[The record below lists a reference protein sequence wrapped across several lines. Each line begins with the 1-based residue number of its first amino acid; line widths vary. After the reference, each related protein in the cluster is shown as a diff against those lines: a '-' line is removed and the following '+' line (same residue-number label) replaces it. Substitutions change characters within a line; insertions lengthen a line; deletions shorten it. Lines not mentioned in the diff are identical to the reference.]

1 MSHIFINQNDK
12 KILNMINL
20 IYIEG
25 GEKHCRPL
33 TSREE
38 FVSYCNSDANRQN
51 WNLYR
56 STGDDKYKRQLVQ
69 VAYNCQPTEGSLLK
83 GNKTVSPFFFHDIDC
98 RDAEECRRIMAQLLA
113 MKDELG
119 LLEISESASH
129 GVHTVGRREKGR
141 TILESQVNLAMKIR
155 LEMDTNNKENN
166 RVVFHG
172 PVDEETTP
180 LLDEALFAEQLTDE
194 EASAEY
200 LSLKEREKKGEE
212 QVPPGAKKANKHYRP
227 WEDGQPVVPPV
238 DTPNNDPA
246 GQRAGTGPAPTS
258 EEADERTIFIVRECL
273 KEAGLEEKDLNT
285 PGGIHNSVKSMLS
298 VGATQLLTQ
307 GELMGVLK
315 ELMPQYWQEKNIV
328 QLVSDFYSKYT
339 DTSQKMNQ
347 FQRRLFARSRKIGNE
362 DSEQTAKG
370 DADKCENVS
379 LQDDSQP
386 PVYGDIASLTDI
398 YNSPC
403 PPLLSSRARPAFV
416 KAATAPVPAECKETA
431 AQAMFPPLG
440 MYCDACFVYDD
451 GTPREPRLN
460 CLITAGTGSGKDSST
475 KHMLQ
480 HLEAP
485 RQQDDEPNRKIL
497 ADWKAE
503 CKRLESKNEDKPPR
517 PNVAVRSVAANIT
530 QARLSELMA
539 DSQGRIIHTR
549 MIEFDQW
556 FSVEGWKPG
565 TNCPFTYLKMTDD
578 EGNPFGQER
587 VGKDSIT
594 YRGPLSINW
603 NASTTTAKAQYYFR
617 NVMTDGPI
625 SRLCLA
631 TTPDRGLGA
640 PMPKHGKYDEKYDES
655 LKPFI
660 DNLRKV
666 QGLINCKQAV
676 RMVRQLKKELDEFA
690 VKTGDA
696 VFDNLGHRALVI
708 VFRKAC
714 LLYAANGLKWE
725 RSIEGFC
732 RWSLHY
738 DMWLKLHFFG
748 DLIRSA
754 DGEVKTS
761 HRGPRNLLEQL
772 PEEFTRQDVV
782 NVRQLA
788 GKDAE
793 GTSQMLAQWK
803 FRGYILQ
810 ITDYSFKKVPSK
822 NENTCSK

>member
-1 MSHIFINQNDK
+1 
-12 KILNMINL
+12 MINL
-20 IYIEG
+20 IYLEG

-33 TSREE
+33 TNRKELAY
-38 FVSYCNSDANRQN
+38 YCNSETNRQN
-51 WNLYR
+51 WNEYR
-56 STGDDKYKRQLVQ
+56 RTGDDRYKRQLVQ
-69 VAYNCQPTEGSLLK
+69 VAYNCQSTEGALLK
-83 GNKTVSPFFFHDIDC
+83 GNKTVSPFYFHDIDC

-119 LLEISESASH
+119 LVEISESASH
-129 GVHTVGRREKGR
+129 GVHAVGRREKGR
-141 TILESQVNLAMKIR
+141 TILESQVNIAMKIR
-155 LEMDTNNKENN
+155 MEMDTNNKENN

-172 PVDEETTP
+172 PIDDETTP
-180 LLDEALFAEQLTDE
+180 LLDDALFTEKLTDE
-194 EASAEY
+194 EAEAEY
-200 LSLKEREKKGEE
+200 LSLKEREKQGKE

-227 WEDGQPVVPPV
+227 WEDTAPCGQTKKVPAATPQGGHTPEVVAA
-238 DTPNNDPA
+238 NA
-246 GQRAGTGPAPTS
+246 
-258 EEADERTIFIVRECL
+258 RTLYIVRECL
-273 KEAGLEEKDLNT
+273 KEAELEEKDLNT
-285 PGGIHNSVKSMLS
+285 LGGIHNAVKSMLS
-298 VGATQLLTQ
+298 VGATQLLSQ
-307 GELMGVLK
+307 GELLGVLK
-315 ELMPQYWQEKNIV
+315 ELMPQYWQDQNIV
-328 QLVSDFYSKYT
+328 QLVTDFYAKYT

-347 FQRRLFARSRKIGNE
+347 FQRRLFARSRKVSDTSLSGVG
-362 DSEQTAKG
+362 QTADKQAGTGTAITQDNTPVFG
-370 DADKCENVS
+370 DS
-379 LQDDSQP
+379 
-386 PVYGDIASLTDI
+386 ASLTDI
-398 YNSPC
+398 YRSPC
-403 PPLLSSRARPAFV
+403 PPVLSKQARPAFV
-416 KAATAPVPAECKETA
+416 KAATAPVPAESKETA

-440 MYCDACFVYDD
+440 MYCDASFVYDD

-475 KHMLQ
+475 KHMLM

-497 ADWKAE
+497 SDWKAE

-556 FSVEGWKPG
+556 FAVEGWKPG

-640 PMPKHGKYDEKYDES
+640 PMPKHGRYDEKYDAS

-660 DNLRKV
+660 DNLRKA

-676 RMVRQLKKELDEFA
+676 RMVRDLKKELDDFS
-690 VKTGDA
+690 VQTGDA
-696 VFDNLGHRALVI
+696 LIDNLGHRALVI

-714 LLYAANGLKWE
+714 LLYAANGMKWE
-725 RSIEGFC
+725 RSITGFC

-738 DMWLKLHFFG
+738 DLWLKLHFYG

-772 PEEFTRQDVV
+772 PQEFTRQQVAS
-782 NVRQLA
+782 VRQLA
-788 GKDAE
+788 GMDEE
-793 GTSQMLAQWK
+793 GTSKMLAQWK
-803 FRGYILQ
+803 YRGYILQ
-810 ITDYSFKKVPSK
+810 ITDYSFRKT
-822 NENTCSK
+822 TCEEQEKEREK

>member
-1 MSHIFINQNDK
+1 MEEKTTVSAQTSNVPIFAMNPRRKNDTGKVMGKYHRGYAEPATAEQVKNRLTAKDVKEDVRLIQEEGREELKDEGLFTLCPHYSQFKDNHRCQACIIPEAFTYDTCVDVDEKELVEQAIKRALEVNQDPMSDWQDMVLYVEYSPRKKVHIWLRLPVGKTIEEAQKDFCSEIEIPFDTSCITPERYINMTGDVVYVSDRWLQPLSEK
-12 KILNMINL
+12 E
-20 IYIEG
+20 IEERREAYLMRG
-25 GEKHCRPL
+25 LDVDGRPL
-33 TSREE
+33 VGNTSQRCGSVE
-38 FVSYCNSDANRQN
+38 VQQQSQKTSPTTIVPANART
-51 WNLYR
+51 LY
-56 STGDDKYKRQLVQ
+56 
-69 VAYNCQPTEGSLLK
+69 
-83 GNKTVSPFFFHDIDC
+83 
-98 RDAEECRRIMAQLLA
+98 
-113 MKDELG
+113 
-119 LLEISESASH
+119 
-129 GVHTVGRREKGR
+129 
-141 TILESQVNLAMKIR
+141 
-155 LEMDTNNKENN
+155 
-166 RVVFHG
+166 
-172 PVDEETTP
+172 
-180 LLDEALFAEQLTDE
+180 
-194 EASAEY
+194 
-200 LSLKEREKKGEE
+200 
-212 QVPPGAKKANKHYRP
+212 
-227 WEDGQPVVPPV
+227 
-238 DTPNNDPA
+238 
-246 GQRAGTGPAPTS
+246 
-258 EEADERTIFIVRECL
+258 IVRECL
-273 KEAGLEEKDLNT
+273 KEAELEEKDLNT
-285 PGGIHNSVKSMLS
+285 LGGIHNAVKSMLS
-298 VGATQLLTQ
+298 VGATQLLSQ
-307 GELMGVLK
+307 GELLGVLK
-315 ELMPQYWQEKNIV
+315 ELMPQYWQDQNIV
-328 QLVSDFYSKYT
+328 QLVTDFYAKYT

-347 FQRRLFARSRKIGNE
+347 FQRRLFARSRKVSDTSLSGVG
-362 DSEQTAKG
+362 QTADKQAGTGTAFTQDNTPVFG
-370 DADKCENVS
+370 DS
-379 LQDDSQP
+379 
-386 PVYGDIASLTDI
+386 ASLTDI
-398 YNSPC
+398 YRSPC
-403 PPLLSSRARPAFV
+403 PPVLSKQARPAFV
-416 KAATAPVPAECKETA
+416 KAATAPVPAESKETA

-440 MYCDACFVYDD
+440 MYCDASFVYDD

-475 KHMLQ
+475 KHMLM

-497 ADWKAE
+497 SDWKAE

-556 FSVEGWKPG
+556 FAVEGWKPG

-640 PMPKHGKYDEKYDES
+640 PMPKHGRYDEKYDAS

-660 DNLRKV
+660 DNLRKA

-676 RMVRQLKKELDEFA
+676 RMVRDLKKELDDFS
-690 VKTGDA
+690 VQTGDA
-696 VFDNLGHRALVI
+696 LIDNLGHRALVI

-714 LLYAANGLKWE
+714 LLYAANGMKWE
-725 RSIEGFC
+725 RSITGFC

-738 DMWLKLHFFG
+738 DLWLKLHFYG

-772 PEEFTRQDVV
+772 PQEFTRQQVAS
-782 NVRQLA
+782 VRQLA
-788 GKDAE
+788 GMDEE
-793 GTSQMLAQWK
+793 GTSKMLAQWK
-803 FRGYILQ
+803 YRGYILQ
-810 ITDYSFKKVPSK
+810 ITDYSFRKT
-822 NENTCSK
+822 TCEEQEKEREK

>member
-1 MSHIFINQNDK
+1 
-12 KILNMINL
+12 MINL
-20 IYIEG
+20 IYVEG

-33 TSREE
+33 TNREE
-38 FVSYCNSDANRQN
+38 LISYCNSDENRQN
-51 WNLYR
+51 WNEYR
-56 STGDDKYKRQLVQ
+56 RTGDDRYKRQLVQ
-69 VAYNCQPTEGSLLK
+69 VAYNCQSKEGALLK

-119 LLEISESASH
+119 LVEISESASH
-129 GVHTVGRREKGR
+129 GVHAVGRREKGR
-141 TILESQVNLAMKIR
+141 TILESQVNIAMKIR
-155 LEMDTNNKENN
+155 MEMDTNNKENN

-172 PVDEETTP
+172 PIDDETTP
-180 LLDEALFAEQLTDE
+180 LLDDALFTERLTDE
-194 EASAEY
+194 EAEAEH
-200 LSLKEREKKGEE
+200 LSLKEREKQGRE

-227 WEDGQPVVPPV
+227 WEDTTTCVQTIVEPSA
-238 DTPNNDPA
+238 TAPA
-246 GQRAGTGPAPTS
+246 ATVQTIAPAN
-258 EEADERTIFIVRECL
+258 ARTLYIVRECL
-273 KEAGLEEKDLNT
+273 KEAELEEKDLNT
-285 PGGIHNSVKSMLS
+285 LGGIHNAVKSMLS
-298 VGATQLLTQ
+298 VGATQLLSQ

-315 ELMPQYWQEKNIV
+315 ELMPQYWQEQNIV
-328 QLVSDFYSKYT
+328 QLVNDFYAKYT
-339 DTSQKMNQ
+339 DMSQKMNQ
-347 FQRRLFARSRKIGNE
+347 FQRRVFARSRKVSDTSLSDVGQTKE
-362 DSEQTAKG
+362 ERAGTGVEQTGTGPAPTQEADPVFG
-370 DADKCENVS
+370 DSA
-379 LQDDSQP
+379 P
-386 PVYGDIASLTDI
+386 LTDI
-398 YNSPC
+398 YNNPF
-403 PPLLSSRARPAFV
+403 PPQLSKDARPAFV
-416 KAATAPVPAECKETA
+416 KAATRPVPAESKETA

-440 MYCDACFVYDD
+440 MYCDASFVYDD

-485 RQQDDEPNRKIL
+485 QQQDDEPNRKIL
-497 ADWKAE
+497 SDWKAE
-503 CKRLESKNEDKPPR
+503 CKRLEGKDEDKPPR

-640 PMPKHGKYDEKYDES
+640 PMPKHGRYDEKYDAA

-660 DNLRKV
+660 DNLRKA

-676 RMVRQLKKELDEFA
+676 RMVRDLKKELDDFS
-690 VKTGDA
+690 VQTGDA
-696 VFDNLGHRALVI
+696 VLDNLGHRALVI

-714 LLYAANGLKWE
+714 LLYAANGMKWE
-725 RSIEGFC
+725 RSIEKFC

-738 DMWLKLHFFG
+738 DLWLKLHFFG

-772 PEEFTRQDVV
+772 PEEFTCQQAL

-793 GTSQMLAQWK
+793 GTSNMLSQWK
-803 FRGYILQ
+803 HRGYIDELPDGRFRK
-810 ITDYSFKKVPSK
+810 IPTKDNSDR
-822 NENTCSK
+822 